1 MLNLALALV
10 LAGNLILGFSFM
22 QFKVPG
28 VGIPLGESVLI
39 LGLLASNP
47 VGVLQEMNSVIR
59 VFPLIAWWCYAI
71 GWALSFTPEY
81 GLWALRDASQAIDS
95 LYLIVGYSFASKPNG
110 VERLFRWLPAVLAVA
125 VVYSCVGFI
134 FRTEIM
140 AASPQIVSEHGE
152 AVPIFGL
159 FNTGDVVIF
168 WTAAYLII
176 RSPGGAPWSALL
188 AGGLASYVLVV
199 FQNRTA
205 YMQLG
210 ALSLLMWVLRR
221 SAIRP
226 LLSFAPLLL
235 VALIAIDVL
244 DLHVPGR
251 LTSQVSLSF
260 FVDHIA
266 AMVGISDG
274 SNDAISAAASGVDQR
289 MQWWSDLFER
299 VTADSTTFL
308 TGLGFGFPLISF
320 GNVAGIQVREPHNS
334 MMSVFSRCGLIGFA
348 IWFWMHAELFYA
360 AFKAFFRAG
369 AFQSSRLW
377 QDRILIILA
386 FILLVLMGSL
396 GEDNLEKPYFAIP
409 YYFLWGVILR
419 VAFTLG
425 ALRKERASAS
435 GHAPVFVDAG
445 FSEAIGSQSQ
455 RSLG

>member
-1 MLNLALALV
+1 MLNFALALV

-22 QFKVPG
+22 QIRLPG
-28 VGIPLGESVLI
+28 LGIPLGETVLI
-39 LGLLASNP
+39 LGLLGSN
-47 VGVLQEMNSVIR
+47 VVSSLLEMRSVIR
-59 VFPLIAWWCYAI
+59 LFPLVAWWCYAI
-71 GWALSFTPEY
+71 GWAVFFTPEY

-95 LYLIVGYSFASKPNG
+95 LYLIVGYSFASQQQAL
-110 VERLFRWLPAVLAVA
+110 ERLFRWLPAALVVAVA
-125 VVYSCVGFI
+125 YASVGYI
-134 FRTEIM
+134 FRTEII

-168 WTAAYLII
+168 WAAACLII
-176 RSPGGAPWSALL
+176 RFPGAPWAALL
-188 AGGLASYVLVV
+188 AGALASYIIVV

-205 YMQLG
+205 YMQLA
-210 ALSLLMWVLRR
+210 ALVLLMWFLRR

-226 LLSFAPLLL
+226 LLSFAPLL
-235 VALIAIDVL
+235 VAALAAIEVL
-244 DLHVPGR
+244 ELHVPGR

-289 MQWWSDLFER
+289 MQWWTDLIER

-348 IWFWMHAELFYA
+348 VWFWMHAELFYA
-360 AFKAFFRAG
+360 ALKAFFRAG
-369 AFQSSRLW
+369 AYLPSRLW
-377 QDRILIILA
+377 QDRIFVMLA
-386 FILLVLMGSL
+386 FVVLVLMGSL

-419 VAFTLG
+419 GAFTLG
-425 ALRKERASAS
+425 SFRKNCGSNCITSPANVGVSPSGGSLSSAT
-435 GHAPVFVDAG
+435 GG
-445 FSEAIGSQSQ
+445 
-455 RSLG
+455 